1 MLQVTHIV
9 IQIMYQN
16 KFTKKTDFQDIIKI
30 DAFNDRIYVHARN
43 LFVVNEFHKIGIKTP
58 TALIETLGKIDP
70 EYMKYKQLKLINRFW
85 NGQLRDLDYIE
96 NLYQI
101 QQNIA
106 A

>member
-1 MLQVTHIV
+1 
-9 IQIMYQN
+9 MYKN
-16 KFTKKTDFQDIIKI
+16 KFTKNYNTQEIIKI

-70 EYMKYKQLKLINRFW
+70 EYLKYKQLKLINRFW
-85 NGQLRDLDYIE
+85 NGQMRDLEYIDS
-96 NLYQI
+96 LYDI
-101 QQNIA
+101 QKKIA

>member
-1 MLQVTHIV
+1 
-9 IQIMYQN
+9 MYQSKLNNN
-16 KFTKKTDFQDIIKI
+16 KVEKELIEIH
-30 DAFNDRIYVHARN
+30 ACNDRIYVHARN

-58 TALIETLGKIDP
+58 SALIETLGKIDP

-85 NGQLRDLDYIE
+85 NGQLKDLDYIE

>member
-1 MLQVTHIV
+1 
-9 IQIMYQN
+9 MYQN
-16 KFTKKTDFQDIIKI
+16 KFTKKTDVQNIIKI
-30 DAFNDRIYVHARN
+30 DAVNDRIYVHARN

-85 NGQLRDLDYIE
+85 NGQLRDLNYIE
-96 NLYQI
+96 KLYQI

>member
-1 MLQVTHIV
+1 MC
-9 IQIMYQN
+9 QN
-16 KFTKKTDFQDIIKI
+16 KFTKKTDVQEIIKI

-70 EYMKYKQLKLINRFW
+70 KYMKYKQLKLINRFW
-85 NGQLRDLDYIE
+85 NGQLKDLDYIE

>member
-1 MLQVTHIV
+1 
-9 IQIMYQN
+9 MYQN
-16 KFTKKTDFQDIIKI
+16 KFTKNTDVQEVIKI

-58 TALIETLGKIDP
+58 SALIKTLGKIDP
-70 EYMKYKQLKLINRFW
+70 EYFKYKQTKLINRFW
-85 NGQLRDLDYIE
+85 NGQLRDLDYIN

-101 QQNIA
+101 QQNLA

>member
-16 KFTKKTDFQDIIKI
+16 KFTNNKVEKELIQI

-85 NGQLRDLDYIE
+85 NGQLKNLDYI
-96 NLYQI
+96 NSLYEI
-101 QQNIA
+101 QKKLA